1 MTDLRISRGRS
12 GDTVTAAGIAATMP
26 NASGTSYRT
35 LRAGS
40 VNGLPRLI
48 PLVRRV
54 APNRPYPVF
63 PAWQGMQYMLDMLS
77 GAVRLAPLDNDRY
90 AGLRWTSLYD
100 RFTSDYLPAAAG
112 KRKEDL

>member
-1 MTDLRISRGRS
+1 LSTEQQ
-12 GDTVTAAGIAATMP
+12 
-26 NASGTSYRT
+26 
-35 LRAGS
+35 RAGS

-54 APNRPYPVF
+54 APSRPYPVF
-63 PAWQGMQYMLDMLS
+63 PAWQGMQYLLDMLG

-100 RFTSDYLPAAAG
+100 CFTSGYLPG
-112 KRKEDL
+112 SDRKRKEDL